1 MKENEIRNRI
11 QADSIIMR
19 RNTQAEVLVN
29 WGEGLLTGRECIE
42 AIIELE
48 NVIIINSEFLK
59 ELNIRSER

>member
-11 QADSIIMR
+11 QADSILTR

-29 WGEGLLTGRECIE
+29 WGEGLLNGECIE
-42 AIIELE
+42 AILELE
-48 NVIIINSEFLK
+48 NIININSEFLK